1 MISSPRFYYCY
12 HISQPRRGQVPSI
25 GEQLGEHSVG
35 DIDVGSFS
43 VEDFDPLH
51 SAMDNCAIFLLRI
64 II

>member
-1 MISSPRFYYCY
+1 M
-12 HISQPRRGQVPSI
+12 
-25 GEQLGEHSVG
+25 G

-51 SAMDNCAIFLLRI
+51 SAMDNCAMFLLRI